1 MISSLKF
8 IKYDCANRPKDIL
21 ARKKVQR
28 IERKRTDVELEEKIL
43 NIRYN
48 IYGEFDSGSE

>member
-1 MISSLKF
+1 MSSLKF